1 MTITKHEDGTITIT
15 DQIVM
20 QRRLTLVND
29 FIRVEKT
36 FNCSE
41 RKAKSKFKQH
51 VKQYFVMV

>member
-1 MTITKHEDGTITIT
+1 MTITKHENGQITIREQKVIAPKLICT
-15 DQIVM
+15 
-20 QRRLTLVND
+20 
-29 FIRVEKT
+29 VEKT